1 MPTPSNVFRSPEEQE
16 WWEETQDMEVDVREY
31 PSESDSDITPAPTMA
46 RRKPK
51 PAVPQPQPK
60 PCPPSSGTSVA
71 TTATKRRIAARHA
84 NLVKIKLPEG
94 AAGNYIVDLHPGY
107 KDQQLDLPQGVISA
121 KRTVAKVWVVNRSDV
136 DLYFDAGLPLVQL
149 TPTDDHCLDKL
160 DYDTLTSE
168 AESSGERAEVAATET
183 ETADEYLAAEAADMS
198 AASADDLWRW
208 RETAKKY
215 RHGSQLDEQQICRLG
230 RLLEQNR
237 DQFSFPGDHIGH
249 LRGFQHVIDTGDA
262 APVARSAYRVSHTEK
277 AAIEE
282 EVKKMLRAGVIMPIQ
297 SAWASPVVLVSKRD
311 GSIRFCVDYR
321 GLNAVTKPDL
331 YPLPRM
337 DDCLDVL
344 GGGHDTFT
352 TMDACSA
359 YWQVPMAQDSI
370 SRTTMITHFGTYAWK
385 YMPFGLRNAPATMSR
400 VVETIFSG
408 YNRRICMVYLDDI
421 VTFSRGFDQHLYRL
435 HLLFRRMQQH
445 GLRLKPEKC
454 EFVKEAVAFLGHLVR
469 ADGILPDPER
479 VRAILEIKTPTN
491 VTDVRSFLGF
501 TGFWRRFIQGYAKLA
516 RPLFDLTI
524 KGREFTW
531 GPAQQQAFGQLRD
544 ALLSPAVCAHFDPDA
559 QLILRT
565 DASKIGIGST
575 LNQVANGGTAKDE
588 KLVACYSRSI
598 RGSEKN
604 YSANHLECLA
614 INESIKHFRPYLW
627 AKKFTVVTDHKP
639 CCARL
644 RSRDQKNPQG
654 ELALELLE
662 YLFEPV
668 YKQGTLPPGR
678 RLLVAAPAHHRTD
691 PYN

>member
-1 MPTPSNVFRSPEEQE
+1 
-16 WWEETQDMEVDVREY
+16 
-31 PSESDSDITPAPTMA
+31 
-46 RRKPK
+46 
-51 PAVPQPQPK
+51 
-60 PCPPSSGTSVA
+60 
-71 TTATKRRIAARHA
+71 
-84 NLVKIKLPEG
+84 
-94 AAGNYIVDLHPGY
+94 
-107 KDQQLDLPQGVISA
+107 
-121 KRTVAKVWVVNRSDV
+121 
-136 DLYFDAGLPLVQL
+136 
-149 TPTDDHCLDKL
+149 
-160 DYDTLTSE
+160 
-168 AESSGERAEVAATET
+168 
-183 ETADEYLAAEAADMS
+183 
-198 AASADDLWRW
+198 
-208 RETAKKY
+208 
-215 RHGSQLDEQQICRLG
+215 
-230 RLLEQNR
+230 
-237 DQFSFPGDHIGH
+237 
-249 LRGFQHVIDTGDA
+249 
-262 APVARSAYRVSHTEK
+262 
-277 AAIEE
+277 
-282 EVKKMLRAGVIMPIQ
+282 MLRAGVIMPVQ

-337 DDCLDVL
+337 NDCLDVL
-344 GGGHDTFT
+344 GGGNDTFT

-421 VTFSRGFDQHLYRL
+421 VTFSRGFDHHLYRL

-454 EFVKEAVAFLGHLVR
+454 EFAKEAVAFLGHLVR

-479 VRAILEIKTPTN
+479 VRAILEIKTPAN

-531 GPAQQQAFGQLRD
+531 GPAQQQAFSQLRD
-544 ALLSPAVCAHFDPDA
+544 ALLSPAVCAHFDPEA
-559 QLILRT
+559 LLILRT

-575 LNQVANGGTAKDE
+575 LNQVANGASDKEE

-668 YKQGTLPPGR
+668 YKQGRYHLDADFLSRHPPATEPTPIIDDPLSTRAVAMAAHSTTLNPTSDHSQETPPAPQMTVTDRLPPEHW
-678 RLLVAAPAHHRTD
+678 PATNNSTQIGN
-691 PYN
+691 PS